1 MREIDNRVSCH
12 RTIAG
17 RRRRAQAG
25 MNLVE
30 VLIALGIM
38 AGVLISVASLFVL
51 GGQRVKGGRNMTQ
64 ALAVASD
71 VLEDLHRAGWNTV
84 DEVMPSCCGAGC
96 DTATGCS
103 VDSRTDTYAST
114 EWQPWIDQELFQ
126 GRAEITLTPLGG
138 SVSPP
143 NFASCDGIRVRV
155 QVFWSEGPGQRSVVQ
170 ETVMF

>member
-1 MREIDNRVSCH
+1 MPKIDSSAPCH
-12 RTIAG
+12 RTRIRG
-17 RRRRAQAG
+17 RRRAQAG

-71 VLEDLHRAGWNTV
+71 ILEDLHSSGFNTV
-84 DEVMPSCCGAGC
+84 DEAMPSCCGAGC
-96 DTATGCS
+96 DTATGCT
-103 VDSRTDTYAST
+103 VDSRTDAYGST

-126 GRAEITLTPLGG
+126 SWAEITLTPLGG

-143 NFASCDGIRVRV
+143 NFASADGIRV
-155 QVFWSEGPGQRSVVQ
+155 QVEIFWSEGPGQRSVVQ